1 MPLIRVSMLNR
12 SQPTE
17 DSYSR
22 STLQAN
28 VGEVADGVKQQHL
41 CSVWALKAEEWD
53 SLIEI
58 VRHETFLVNVKSRSS
73 ILFFDLFSALLLQ
86 IYIYSPSFSLL
97 KKKKKIK

>member
-1 MPLIRVSMLNR
+1 MPLIRVSMLNC

-28 VGEVADGVKQQHL
+28 VCEVADGVKQQHW

-53 SLIEI
+53 SVIEI
-58 VRHETFLVNVKSRSS
+58 VRHETKSCSS

-86 IYIYSPSFSLL
+86 IYIYSLSFSLL
-97 KKKKKIK
+97 KKKKR

>member
-1 MPLIRVSMLNR
+1 MPLIRVSMLNC

-28 VGEVADGVKQQHL
+28 VCEVADGVKQQHW
-41 CSVWALKAEEWD
+41 CSVWALKAEERD
-53 SLIEI
+53 SVIEI
-58 VRHETFLVNVKSRSS
+58 VRHETFLVNAKSCSS

-86 IYIYSPSFSLL
+86 IYIYSLSFSLL
-97 KKKKKIK
+97 KKKKR